1 MRVEK
6 DYEEF
11 LRLLNKNK
19 VKYCIVGAYA
29 VAFYGKPRFTK
40 DMDILVEPSME
51 NGKKIVKALSEFGF
65 GILSLTE
72 KDFSKQ
78 GNIIQLGYE
87 PVRIDIMTSLEGC
100 SFKRVWENRE
110 VGKYGRQRV
119 VFVGLEDLIGVKK
132 SSKRKIDQED
142 ARFLR
147 VRLQPRKKK

>member
-40 DMDILVEPSME
+40 DIDILIEPSME
-51 NGKKIVKALSEFGF
+51 NGKKIVEALSEFGF
-65 GILSLTE
+65 GALSLTE
-72 KDFSKQ
+72 KDFSKK
-78 GNIIQLGYE
+78 GDIIQLGYE

-100 SFKRVWENRE
+100 SFKRVWGNRKKGRY
-110 VGKYGRQRV
+110 GKQRV
-119 VFVGLEDLIGVKK
+119 FFMGLEDLIKVKK
-132 SSKRKIDQED
+132 SSKRKTDKED
-142 ARFLR
+142 AQLLR
-147 VRLQPRKKK
+147 VRLQLRKKK